1 MRESAWAALAWTLVL
16 LLCVCRAP
24 ALAGDASIRTD
35 FSPIDPLRNRIFF
48 FSGLDVARDSA
59 FGWAGLAAAPFG
71 SLDEDGFRLRILGG
85 GGRYRYRT
93 TATFSGLNDVNV
105 AGGELLAG
113 FRRSFANAAI
123 AIYAGTHVE
132 EQRLAEPDAGNAAA
146 GTAFGIKA
154 VIETYARLDPVWLMN
169 ASASASTVHRAYH
182 ARVALARELAPVF
195 AIGIEGAVYGDVR
208 YVEPRAGIFAST
220 TYGSSVLALAGGV
233 LSNSDKGGG
242 FYATLS
248 LYAPY

>member
-1 MRESAWAALAWTLVL
+1 MRERGWAALARASVL
-16 LLCVCRAP
+16 LLCVCGAP
-24 ALAGDASIRTD
+24 ALAGDASIRAD
-35 FSPIDPLRNRIFF
+35 FSPIDPLKNRIFF

-71 SLDEDGFRLRILGG
+71 SLHDDGFRLRILGG
-85 GGRYRYRT
+85 AGRYRYRT
-93 TATFSGLNDVNV
+93 TAAFSGLNDVSV

-113 FRRSFANAAI
+113 FRRSFANGAI
-123 AIYAGTHVE
+123 TAYAGPHVE

-146 GTAFGIKA
+146 GTAFGIKTA
-154 VIETYARLDPVWLMN
+154 IETYARLDSVWLVN

-182 ARVALARELAPVF
+182 ARAALTRELAPVF

-208 YVEPRAGIFAST
+208 YVEPRAGILASAT
-220 TYGSSVLALAGGV
+220 FGRSVLALAGGV

-242 FYATLS
+242 IYATLS